1 MDLIDDKVINT
12 HRPHVTP
19 VLSQLYFLF
28 FWPHLAVCR
37 VLVPWPRIEPMTL
50 TLEVWPLNQTGTQIL
65 SQFYYLV
72 SGPPGLP
79 LESTKHQRIKRSLGH
94 TFLSR
99 VSNKL
104 LPYLPSTFLLSFLSS
119 PSPEPPHWLFF
130 LSPTLIYLNC
140 DQEFLLT
147 FANKNSIQF
156 SLYLRIA

>member
-1 MDLIDDKVINT
+1 MDLTNDKVTNT

-37 VLVPWPRIEPMTL
+37 VLGPWPRIEPMTL
-50 TLEVWPLNQTGTQIL
+50 TLEVRPLNHTGTQIL
-65 SQFYYLV
+65 SQFYCLV
-72 SGPPGLP
+72 SGLPGLP
-79 LESTKHQRIKRSLGH
+79 LESTTHQRIKRSLGH
-94 TFLSR
+94 TFLSH

-104 LPYLPSTFLLSFLSS
+104 LPYLLPIFLLSFLPS
-119 PSPEPPHWLFF
+119 PSPEPPHWPFF
-130 LSPTLIYLNC
+130 LSPILIYLNC

-156 SLYLRIA
+156 SLYLWIA